1 MREYDATAI
10 RIQVQMLHADWAR
23 ISSWWQAWEKH
34 LIWNFNFKMC
44 ADFEPSNEGETNLW
58 IAWASLQEI

>member
-44 ADFEPSNEGETNLW
+44 VDFEPSNEGETNLW